1 MQSANCLVRLL
12 NSNGPHK
19 NEAFKTGVT
28 PAEAVILR
36 AIHGADAVTGFE
48 RVVMD
53 KREHRAELDRL
64 RQRYG
69 AAAVERA
76 FPGHSPQLPVR
87 FSDIGIDVNVDEAD
101 DEQEAEEGRAPR
113 RGRRKKAGDDA
124 QTTGADAGDGK
135 YDPAIDGE

>member
-1 MQSANCLVRLL
+1 MQSANCLVQLL

-28 PAEAVILR
+28 PAEVVILR
-36 AIHGADAVTGFE
+36 SIHGADAVNGFS

-64 RQRYG
+64 RRRYG
-69 AAAVERA
+69 AATVDRV

-87 FSDIGIDVNVDEAD
+87 FSDIGIDVNADEAG
-101 DEQEAEEGRAPR
+101 DEQEDAKAEAPR
-113 RGRRKKAGDDA
+113 RGRRKKSE
-124 QTTGADAGDGK
+124 ADTLVVDGP
-135 YDPAIDGE
+135 YDPVIDGE